1 MSMEGWTMNNRKP
14 LHNRRQVETVTF
26 RFNGQT
32 YHGSVGLYPDHT
44 TPGEV
49 WLEAGHIGSDVQ
61 LSAKEA
67 AVAASLALQ
76 HGCSVDTLRGA
87 LPKLSNGKPASAL
100 GTFLSLVND

>member
-1 MSMEGWTMNNRKP
+1 MMTRKP

-49 WLEAGHIGSDVQ
+49 WLEAGVIGSDVQ
-61 LSAKEA
+61 LAAKES
-67 AVAASLALQ
+67 AVAASFALQ
-76 HGCSVDTLRGA
+76 YGCPMSALMAG